1 VSVAMPELPEVQ
13 ALAERLDEMLSGSAF
28 AGAVPF
34 AFSALKT
41 FDPPPES
48 LLGRVVGP
56 IGRRGKFLVFEF
68 DGGGGAAPSAVEPG
82 TFRAFDAVSPRPRML
97 LHLSQAGR
105 PEIEPVP
112 KTTRPRGAV
121 VRFRFDGRPAVL
133 IKEYG
138 TERKAGWW
146 VLAPGDPGPLAALG
160 PEPDTEEFARL
171 VRAGDD
177 RRRIHTMLRDQRT
190 VAGIGRGYSDDILHR
205 AELSPYATLAALS
218 EDQREVL
225 LDSVHAVLEEALEV
239 ERRRTGGL
247 PPKLGDHFTVHAR
260 SGTPC
265 PRCGEDLRRVSYE
278 SHEVTYCPHCQ
289 TGGKI
294 LADRRMSRLLK

>member
-1 VSVAMPELPEVQ
+1 MPELPEVQ
-13 ALAERLDEMLSGSAF
+13 ALSERLDELLSGAPF
-28 AGAVPF
+28 AGAVAF

-41 FDPPPES
+41 VVPPPES
-48 LLGRVVGP
+48 LAGRPVAAV
-56 IGRRGKFLVFEF
+56 GRRGKFLVFEF
-68 DGGGGAAPSAVEPG
+68 DRASERDDDAGG
-82 TFRAFDAVSPRPRML
+82 FRAFPTVGATPRML
-97 LHLSQAGR
+97 VHLSQAGR
-105 PEIEPVP
+105 PEIEPAP

-121 VRFRFDGRPAVL
+121 VRFRFEGRPAVL
-133 IKEYG
+133 IKEFG

-146 VLAPGDPGPLAALG
+146 VLAPGDPGPVAALG
-160 PEPDTEEFARL
+160 PEPDSEEFARL
-171 VRAGDD
+171 IREGDD

-205 AELSPYATLAALS
+205 AEMSPYATLASLDA
-218 EDQREVL
+218 DRREVL
-225 LDSVHAVLEEALEV
+225 LDSIRAVLEEALEI
-239 ERRRTGGL
+239 ERRRSGGL

-260 SGTPC
+260 YGTPC

-278 SHEVTYCPHCQ
+278 SHEVAYCPHCQ